1 MGRWQREYERDWR
14 DHTQRAIADRFG
26 KYAVQFSPSVTSED
40 EQLLREVLAD
50 VGIAHVPPNHSR
62 WHAPIPASQS
72 LSAAS
77 GPHDSIISNGS
88 YVYNTPPSADSQSMF
103 PAFSSQDFG
112 SQTTSQRRVSA
123 SQRLQLRMANVSPI
137 ADNRRASI
145 EMAGTISPPSGA
157 TKSPWSPGAAPW
169 SPKPTGKSRRTPR
182 RSLEPSFRADD
193 LDVSMQSMQLSDDE
207 RTRMDDVDVEVEDT
221 QMLDMSEVHEGGNAS
236 KGEEIEEQHEH
247 TQIEEKAAEEVVVET
262 QMVDHHDAA
271 EDMNVSKELIFSSD
285 SEEEDEKEQKETAEP
300 EAEMAEEEKPIIEMS
315 GTGEKKLV
323 KTVNACIPHS
333 FVNKKNVVPDPHSFI
348 REKTNIRFTNG
359 FLSKTYY
366 ICIFYRFISQKSF
379 ACFTS
384 RFISKAC
391 SSNASHSFVQRRGEA
406 TAVDALVAKWEHE
419 IRAKTNLSV
428 VTYQGATRK
437 SFRSATQFMGA
448 DIVLST
454 YDTLRLL
461 ECKIRDKDS
470 DGDGEQDNGDVM
482 RRLKSAVDARSRA
495 PILDLPEKTEE
506 LIELDFASDVE
517 RALYMLLHRSTKRQ
531 VLRYLQS
538 KESKQ
543 AHRVPVTTP
552 ANDGDE
558 RPLFMHVFELILRL
572 RQVCDATSLV
582 TKDPLAEVQTRAA
595 SAEALVGNGWDG
607 ISPFSSGEAALLKR
621 LQERRADGNAVSGCG
636 PLEST
641 KLTALMQELKKV
653 RARRERVLVISQWTS
668 FLDVIAERLEA
679 HNSRCE
685 KCVSSFEDASEVGN
699 EVISFAKLDGR
710 MSVKDREQVVRNFQQ
725 HEDNL
730 GIGPV
735 VGPPLDVLLLSL
747 RTGGLGLNLTA
758 AAHVF
763 ITEPSWNPSLE
774 RQAVDRAHRFGQT
787 RNVRVVR
794 FIVKGSIEER
804 VVALQNKK
812 RQLTAAFLG
821 DGDDLSTAKKNRL
834 RETRLSTG
842 DLRRLFLTQQEE
854 QDDQN
859 NASSARRGE
868 NAEDSDGSVTCI
880 EISE

>member
-14 DHTQRAIADRFG
+14 DYTQRAIADRFG

-72 LSAAS
+72 LSAAF

-236 KGEEIEEQHEH
+236 KGEEIEEQYEH
-247 TQIEEKAAEEVVVET
+247 TQIEEKTAEEVVVET

-315 GTGEKKLV
+315 GTGEKSIHSSLPSAQPKDNTERPPWSSEPDFEFGDGNEYVDVEQQQENDRPDTEMLEPEQLAVESLPHTSDAFQNEHSGLSKHEPCRKLV

-391 SSNASHSFVQRRGEA
+391 SSNASHSFVQVSIIKEARQPRRI
-406 TAVDALVAKWEHE
+406 VAH
-419 IRAKTNLSV
+419 KT
-428 VTYQGATRK
+428 
-437 SFRSATQFMGA
+437 
-448 DIVLST
+448 ST
-454 YDTLRLL
+454 GNGISL
-461 ECKIRDKDS
+461 CK
-470 DGDGEQDNGDVM
+470 
-482 RRLKSAVDARSRA
+482 
-495 PILDLPEKTEE
+495 
-506 LIELDFASDVE
+506 
-517 RALYMLLHRSTKRQ
+517 RST
-531 VLRYLQS
+531 
-538 KESKQ
+538 
-543 AHRVPVTTP
+543 P
-552 ANDGDE
+552 
-558 RPLFMHVFELILRL
+558 
-572 RQVCDATSLV
+572 
-582 TKDPLAEVQTRAA
+582 
-595 SAEALVGNGWDG
+595 
-607 ISPFSSGEAALLKR
+607 SP
-621 LQERRADGNAVSGCG
+621 
-636 PLEST
+636 
-641 KLTALMQELKKV
+641 
-653 RARRERVLVISQWTS
+653 
-668 FLDVIAERLEA
+668 
-679 HNSRCE
+679 
-685 KCVSSFEDASEVGN
+685 
-699 EVISFAKLDGR
+699 
-710 MSVKDREQVVRNFQQ
+710 
-725 HEDNL
+725 
-730 GIGPV
+730 
-735 VGPPLDVLLLSL
+735 
-747 RTGGLGLNLTA
+747 
-758 AAHVF
+758 
-763 ITEPSWNPSLE
+763 
-774 RQAVDRAHRFGQT
+774 
-787 RNVRVVR
+787 
-794 FIVKGSIEER
+794 
-804 VVALQNKK
+804 
-812 RQLTAAFLG
+812 
-821 DGDDLSTAKKNRL
+821 
-834 RETRLSTG
+834 
-842 DLRRLFLTQQEE
+842 
-854 QDDQN
+854 
-859 NASSARRGE
+859 
-868 NAEDSDGSVTCI
+868 
-880 EISE
+880 